1 MADLLYYVGSSMEK
15 GLLNSFL
22 YGYFTYLGGP
32 NSGVFQRAMVI
43 VKSLYELDDPSLIPR
58 GMDLFMQMMAVN
70 FGRRRIK
77 LRILSHLG

>member
-1 MADLLYYVGSSMEK
+1 MEK
-15 GLLNSFL
+15 GLLNSFV

-70 FGRRRIK
+70 FLAGEG
-77 LRILSHLG
+77 LSSEFYHTWDRLG

>member
-1 MADLLYYVGSSMEK
+1 MEK
-15 GLLNSFL
+15 GLLNSFV

-58 GMDLFMQMMAVN
+58 GMDLFCHAN
-70 FGRRRIK
+70 DGSK
-77 LRILSHLG
+77 LWQEKD